1 MKTER
6 VVSLAFTLIELLVV
20 IAIIAILAGMLLP
33 SLSKAKSKAKQTQC
47 LSNLK
52 QVGLYVLLYADENQN
67 HVQISSPLDVQF
79 TWGGLVYSN
88 QNAGSP
94 IVFLCPAYKPREF
107 TNWFR
112 TYGVWSD
119 PPESMTSGEYHQD
132 VVVSAIRNP
141 VDYVH
146 LADTTSRGRM
156 GLGAAQ
162 FIVFAPTHPWRYT
175 RAITPQPM
183 PGASMGMPKRCVG
196 LGWSRSGLWHCSVLI
211 RSPATFR
218 DSHEKDTH
226 KLSRRTRRGRAC
238 YLRASHVPAKNRRPG
253 LTRTGHGAA
262 RSENYG
268 TPPGPQHTC
277 SF

>member
-119 PPESMTSGEYHQD
+119 PPESTTSGEYHQD
-132 VVVSAIRNP
+132 VVVSAIRSP

-156 GLGAAQ
+156 GLGAVQFHSFRTNAQ
-162 FIVFAPTHPWRYT
+162 MEVHARHN
-175 RAITPQPM
+175 
-183 PGASMGMPKRCVG
+183 ASADAWCFDGHAEA
-196 LGWSRSGLWHCSVLI
+196 L
-211 RSPATFR
+211 
-218 DSHEKDTH
+218 
-226 KLSRRTRRGRAC
+226 RRTRLESLGIVA
-238 YLRASHVPAKNRRPG
+238 LF
-253 LTRTGHGAA
+253 
-262 RSENYG
+262 
-268 TPPGPQHTC
+268 GPDTIP
-277 SF
+277 SYFP